1 MLALPKKVFLSIND
15 APGDDFAQA
24 ADGLRADAAGLR
36 SAVAIVSLP
45 DDQGRTEPERETSMA
60 VFRILAT
67 ALGLLACSAA
77 FAQDPLLRAK
87 PEEVGLSS
95 ERLARIGETLKA
107 DIEAGRIPGAVI
119 AIARHGKLVALDAY
133 GWRDKAA
140 GVAMTTDTIFNIASM
155 TKPMTTVGALMLYE
169 RGKILID
176 DPLSKYFPKFAQ
188 MRVAVRDAGEPTA
201 ETVPANRQITI
212 QDLMRHTS
220 GLIYGGRGNTLVHKM
235 YPGGSG
241 DAAREYDGAAFMDKL
256 ASLPL
261 LYQPA
266 TVWDYGFGLDI
277 LGLTIE
283 QISKQTLGQYLQAN
297 LFTPLGMTDTG
308 FSISEDKAARYA
320 KPLPV
325 DPDTGKPQARS
336 PELTQPLKFECG
348 GGCAA
353 STASD
358 YLRFAMMLMNGG
370 RAGEARLLGPRTVAY
385 MLSDQLGPNIKN
397 LVGNADPTRADY
409 GFGLGLAV
417 RTTPGVVRMM
427 GSVGQFSWPGAS
439 GTDWWVDP
447 REELAVVYLSAAP
460 GPIRWHYRQKIN
472 ALVYQAIID

>member
-1 MLALPKKVFLSIND
+1 MT
-15 APGDDFAQA
+15 
-24 ADGLRADAAGLR
+24 GLR
-36 SAVAIVSLP
+36 V
-45 DDQGRTEPERETSMA
+45 
-60 VFRILAT
+60 LAT
-67 ALGLLACSAA
+67 SLCLLATGAA
-77 FAQDPLLRAK
+77 FAEDPLPRAR

-107 DIEAGRIPGAVI
+107 DIETGRIPGAVI
-119 AIARHGKLVALDAY
+119 AIARHGRLVVFDAY

-140 GVAMTTDTIFNIASM
+140 GIPMTTDTIFNIASM

-169 RGKILID
+169 RGKMLID
-176 DPLSKYFPKFAQ
+176 EPLAKYFPKFST
-188 MRVAVRDAGEPTA
+188 MRVATRDAAGEPTA
-201 ETVPANRQITI
+201 ETVPANRPITI

-220 GLIYGGRGNTLVHKM
+220 GLIYGGRGNTLVHKL
-235 YPGGSG
+235 YPAGSS
-241 DAAREYDGAAFMDKL
+241 DAAREYDGPAFTDKL
-256 ASLPL
+256 ATLPL
-261 LYQPA
+261 LHQPA
-266 TVWDYGFGLDI
+266 TVWDYGFGLDV

-283 QISKQTLGQYLQAN
+283 TITKQSLGQYLQAN
-297 LFTPLGMTDTG
+297 LFAPLGMTDTG
-308 FSISEDKAARYA
+308 FSISADKAARYA
-320 KPLPV
+320 RPLPN
-325 DPDTGKPQARS
+325 DPDTGKPQART

-358 YLRFAMMLMNGG
+358 YLRFAMMLLSGG
-370 RAGEARLLGPRTVAY
+370 RSGEARLLGPRTVAY
-385 MLSDQLGPNIKN
+385 MLSDQLGSNIKN

-447 REELAVVYLSAAP
+447 KEELAVVYMSAAP

-472 ALVYQAIID
+472 ALVYQTIIE

>member
-1 MLALPKKVFLSIND
+1 MTAS
-15 APGDDFAQA
+15 
-24 ADGLRADAAGLR
+24 
-36 SAVAIVSLP
+36 
-45 DDQGRTEPERETSMA
+45 
-60 VFRILAT
+60 RILAA
-67 ALGLLACSAA
+67 ALGLLASGAA
-77 FAQDPLLRAK
+77 FAEDPLPRAK
-87 PEEVGLSS
+87 PEEVGFSS

-140 GVAMTTDTIFNIASM
+140 GIAMTTDTIFNIASM

-169 RGKILID
+169 QGKILID
-176 DPLSKYFPKFAQ
+176 DPLAKYFPKFAN
-188 MRVAVRDAGEPTA
+188 MRVAVRDNGEPTA
-201 ETVPANRQITI
+201 ETVPANRPITI

-220 GLIYGGRGNTLVHKM
+220 GLIYGGRGTTLVHKM
-235 YPGGSG
+235 YPAGSG
-241 DAAREYDGAAFMDKL
+241 DAANEYDGAAFLDKL
-256 ASLPL
+256 ASAPL

-277 LGLTIE
+277 TGLLIE
-283 QISKQTLGQYLQAN
+283 SISKQSLGQYLQAN

-308 FSISEDKAARYA
+308 FSISADKAARYA
-320 KPLPV
+320 KPLPA
-325 DPDTGKPQARS
+325 DPDTGKPQARN

-358 YLRFAMMLMNGG
+358 YLRFATMLMNKG
-370 RAGEARLLGPRTVAY
+370 RAGESQLLGRKTVDY

-397 LVGNADPTRADY
+397 LIGNADPTRADY

-417 RTTPGVVRMM
+417 RSTPGVVRMM

-447 REELAVVYLSAAP
+447 KEELAVVYLSAAP
-460 GPIRWHYRQKIN
+460 GPLRWHYRQLIN
-472 ALVYQAIID
+472 ALVYQAMVD

>member
-1 MLALPKKVFLSIND
+1 MAAL
-15 APGDDFAQA
+15 
-24 ADGLRADAAGLR
+24 
-36 SAVAIVSLP
+36 
-45 DDQGRTEPERETSMA
+45 
-60 VFRILAT
+60 RILAT
-67 ALGLLACSAA
+67 TLCLLACGAA
-77 FAQDPLLRAK
+77 FADDPLPRAR

-95 ERLARIGETLKA
+95 ERLARISAVLKA

-169 RGKILID
+169 QGKLLID
-176 DPLSKYFPKFAQ
+176 DPLAKYFPKFAQ

-201 ETVPANRQITI
+201 ETLPASRQITI

-220 GLIYGGRGNTLVHKM
+220 GLIYGGRGDTLVHKM
-235 YPGGSG
+235 YPAGSS
-241 DAAREYDGAAFMDKL
+241 DAARDYDGTAFLDKL

-266 TVWDYGFGLDI
+266 TVWDYGFGIDI

-283 QISKQTLGQYLQAN
+283 KITGRKLGQYLQAN
-297 LFTPLGMTDTG
+297 LFTPLGMSDTG
-308 FSISEDKAARYA
+308 FSIPADKVARYA
-320 KPLPV
+320 RPLPT

-336 PELTQPLKFECG
+336 PDLTEPLKFECG

-358 YLRFAMMLMNGG
+358 YLRFAMMLMNRG
-370 RAGEARLLGPRTVAY
+370 RSGEAHLLGPKTVDY

-447 REELAVVYLSAAP
+447 KEELAVVYLSAAP

-472 ALVYQAIID
+472 ALVYQAIVE